1 MCNVLVV
8 FTDGTEENFKI
19 NELKEEYMKYV
30 DGYFI
35 FKTSDEKAITVV
47 ARNVN
52 FIEIDKN

>member
-30 DGYFI
+30 DDFFI
-35 FKTSDEKAITVV
+35 FKTLDKKVITVV
-47 ARNVN
+47 AKNVN

>member
-19 NELKEEYMKYV
+19 NELKEEYMKYINDCFV
-30 DGYFI
+30 FR
-35 FKTSDEKAITVV
+35 TSDEKAITVV

>member
-35 FKTSDEKAITVV
+35 FKTYDEKVFTIV

-52 FIEIDKN
+52 FFEIDKN